1 VRAVPVLL
9 LLAAITRSGLAASAA
24 DVGNQVEHI
33 SLDAAECYR
42 VLDLDFAKED
52 IKIYLAAGYLI
63 FAKPIGGAHLGAI
76 FVTSADAG
84 DADLLLMP
92 PTRSERASLAKFT
105 SSPTLDEHFKAAAFI
120 FTDGTGDQL
129 LAQLQKNP
137 AAKKSPDMGG
147 LIVERWTSVLANLV
161 ASFETRV
168 VYDLLSDRRDAG
180 LFYMAVSG
188 NKLDNFDVL
197 YDPTVPDQIVTGKL
211 ADRDNRT
218 YFDTWTSF
226 QARSF
231 RSPAA
236 SGSAAAP
243 RGVRYALD
251 NIRIEATIAAD
262 LTMQAVTR
270 GTLTFQGEDPRPRS
284 VLPFNLSPDMK
295 ITAASVDGHP
305 VEVFD
310 RESMRSDL
318 MSNQEDRQFLLF
330 SEPALDA
337 SIPHE
342 IEIHHEGAVIRNA
355 GNDVYYV
362 GSRGTWYPRTGGDLA
377 RYDLTFR
384 YPKTLTIAATGK
396 LMEDGADGD
405 WRVTRVKTDTPVRF
419 AGFNLGNFQSVVVER
434 NGYTI
439 NLYANRRLESALAPK
454 PSSAPMTIPQDQFRL
469 RHPLPP
475 TPASLAQQT
484 KLPDAAPRLENL
496 TRDVVDTLDFMTEEF
511 GPAPIRNLAITP
523 IPGGFGQG
531 FPGLVYLSTL
541 AYLDPGQ
548 LPEKLRERGD
558 ETFFSD
564 LLEAHEVAHQW
575 WGNMVVPVSYHDDW
589 LIEALANY
597 SALLLLERK
606 KGSKAMDTVLDD
618 YRTHLLSKTASGGSL
633 ESEGPIVWG
642 YRLESSLAPDAWR
655 TVTYEKGTW
664 IIHMLRR
671 RLGDEKFLSLLRDI
685 CNHYHSIST
694 DKFREL
700 ASHYAP
706 ASPDP
711 DLKIFFDNWV
721 YGTGIPAVKLSYSWR
736 AVKLSGTLSG
746 TLAQRDVDDSFSAFV
761 PVEVQTGSKSN
772 VYWLATGTDPAS
784 FSIPLKS
791 QPTKVTLLAADCLMT
806 TSK

>member
-1 VRAVPVLL
+1 L
-9 LLAAITRSGLAASAA
+9 G
-24 DVGNQVEHI
+24 DQVEHI
-33 SLDAAECYR
+33 SLDANECYR
-42 VLDLDFAKED
+42 VLDLNFAKEEV
-52 IKIYLAAGYLI
+52 KIYLASGYLI
-63 FAKPIGGAHLGAI
+63 FAKPIAGAHLGAI
-76 FVTSADAG
+76 FVASAEGG

-92 PTRSERASLAKFT
+92 PTRSERSSLAKFT
-105 SSPTLDEHFKAAAFI
+105 NSPTMDEHFKTAAFI

-129 LAQLQKNP
+129 LAELQSNP

-147 LIVERWTSVLANLV
+147 LIVEHWTSVLANLV

-168 VYDLLSDRRDAG
+168 VYDVLSDRRDSG

-197 YDPTVPDQIVTGKL
+197 YDPTGLDQILAGKL
-211 ADRDNRT
+211 ANRDNRT

-231 RSPAA
+231 RTAGA
-236 SGSAAAP
+236 SNSAAAP
-243 RGVRYALD
+243 RGVHYTLD
-251 NIRIEATIAAD
+251 NIRIESTIALD
-262 LTMQAVTR
+262 LSMQAVTR
-270 GTLTFQGEDPRPRS
+270 GTLRFQDDGQGPRS
-284 VLPFNLSPDMK
+284 VVPFSLSPIMQ
-295 ITAASVDGHP
+295 ISAASIDGHP

-318 MSNQEDRQFLLF
+318 ISNREDRQFLLI
-330 SEPALDA
+330 SESPLDP
-337 SIPHE
+337 SLPHE
-342 IEIHHEGAVIRNA
+342 IEIHHAGAVIRNA

-362 GSRGTWYPRTGGDLA
+362 GSRDTWYPRSGGDLA
-377 RYDLTFR
+377 TFDLTFR
-384 YPKTLTIAATGK
+384 YPKTLTVAATGT
-396 LMEDGADGD
+396 LLEDRTDGD
-405 WRVTRVKTDTPVRF
+405 WRVTRLKTDTPVRF
-419 AGFNLGNFQSVVVER
+419 AGFNLGNFQSVVLKH

-439 NLYANRRLESALAPK
+439 NLYANRRLESALASK
-454 PSSAPMTIPQDQFRL
+454 PTPLNIPQDEL
-469 RHPLPP
+469 RSRYP
-475 TPASLAQQT
+475 TQDGL
-484 KLPDAAPRLENL
+484 APRDDQPDPAPRIESL
-496 TRDVVDTLDFMTEEF
+496 TKDVIDTLDFLTEEF

-548 LPEKLRERGD
+548 LPPRFRERRD
-558 ETFFSD
+558 ATTFFSD

-589 LIEALANY
+589 LIESLANY
-597 SALLLLERK
+597 SALLLLERR
-606 KGSKAMDTVLDD
+606 KGSKALDTVLDD
-618 YRTHLLSKTASGGSL
+618 YRNHLVSKTASGGSL
-633 ESEGPIVWG
+633 ESAGPIVWG

-685 CNHYHSIST
+685 SSHYHSIST
-694 DKFREL
+694 DQFREL

-711 DLKIFFDNWV
+711 GLKIFFDNWV

-736 AVKLSGTLSG
+736 AMQLSG
-746 TLAQRDVDDSFSAFV
+746 TLAQRDVDDSFAAFV
-761 PVEVQTGSKSN
+761 PVQVETGGKSN
-772 VYWLATGTDPAS
+772 VYWLPTGTDPAP

-791 QPTKVTLLAADCLMT
+791 PPTKVTLLPADCLMT
-806 TSK
+806 TK